1 MWMQS
6 LQILRSRIFVHI
18 YAHACLL
25 FFSGIFLVLDLS
37 LPDPP
42 ISCFYRFYFSIS
54 VCRAAWRHHVGW
66 DGDNKRTAAPPLF
79 QEQKNHLYYC
89 IVSLDLSGDG
99 GCRHSRAESGCVNT
113 QQTDSPFQPVV
124 VWGFV
129 RLKRQKS
136 HTGAPLSGDPVSR
149 PRLAAG
155 RRSTPHQSHTQQPVA
170 CVNCGYTLSTH
181 THTHTKV
188 TTSKHWENCSTCV

>member
-1 MWMQS
+1 M
-6 LQILRSRIFVHI
+6 HI
-18 YAHACLL
+18 YARACLL
-25 FFSGIFLVLDLS
+25 FLVGSS
-37 LPDPP
+37 L
-42 ISCFYRFYFSIS
+42 FWAW
-54 VCRAAWRHHVGW
+54 VCRIHQSAASTGFILASVSVELLEGIML
-66 DGDNKRTAAPPLF
+66 DEMVTAAPPLF

-113 QQTDSPFQPVV
+113 QQTDSSFQPVFV
-124 VWGFV
+124 RGFV

-155 RRSTPHQSHTQQPVA
+155 RRSTPHQSHTQQPVV
-170 CVNCGYTLSTH
+170 CVWVVVTH
-181 THTHTKV
+181 FQHTQR
-188 TTSKHWENCSTCV
+188 WQ